1 MPPPPGKYG
10 KLGALCVAAGDTAPC
25 RRCASVLSQNRS
37 GRARGCAQGVPDPV
51 GFVARSRGV
60 GAPGKILKGGL
71 RSSPRCFRFGAS
83 SALAAEPPGQ
93 PSADT
98 TVTGLLREGSA
109 CAASSDLQTPQ
120 LSTLTWCHLW
130 GMNQDS
136 DSSDQPTGQDPLL
149 LLKTLQLL
157 WTKKEMKKLK
167 EEARRGFA
175 GLEEPLAG
183 LLAMLEGS
191 GDWKGKGHSLGYC
204 IVTELQLWMKEHPA
218 AQQSGITLKKLQARV
233 LNILAQ
239 CPANLLDPL
248 ISIYQLHTADR
259 NYLLGHVSHLYHRG
273 DYKEAAVLSIKL
285 KLQPD
290 QDVEKMCTPLLLQDK
305 TNLVEDY
312 VGDYPELQ
320 SKLLQ
325 ILDTWCEP
333 GFNIRDITSR
343 YQGLAGYKPE
353 KFNRKMLSK
362 LVFRLLD
369 RFNVDPALCPN
380 VVNQRHLRTLNYLF
394 YKRFVEKTMT
404 QENWTDH
411 VQSTVGE
418 NRWLQGHLMQLL
430 MRYCDLK
437 TAARWA
443 QRCNLPEEMLPYGV
457 AEELQKLQ
465 ERERVEEAAKADHH
479 EERKKEGYYQLPIP
493 RANIHF
499 LQTWEET
506 QRCWEKVLRPG
517 QVVGIDMEWKPSFGM
532 VGKPRVSLLQLA
544 LRDEVF
550 LLDLPRLLEQAVTE
564 AEKEKLPHF
573 IQRLYSDAA
582 ITKLGYGMSGDLS
595 SLAAT
600 WSALKDADK
609 QAQGVVDLLTI
620 DKQLQKGSVEWK
632 RGGRKVDDVSPEQ
645 SDEDRGS
652 RQPEKGLSLLVQH
665 VLGKPLDKTEQL
677 SNWEKRPLREEQIL
691 YAASDAYCLLE
702 IYEKLCKDPESFG
715 LSSDLTGSLVGKP
728 SMKPRAKK
736 QLNKQEVLS
745 PSGQQCEGHQ
755 KETSCPPAPIS
766 PKEFSVVCDNML
778 QGLGRYLRCL
788 GVDVQML
795 ENEDDHR
802 KAAEIARQEGRVILT
817 SGLPY
822 QTLRSQVAEGRCFS
836 VNSSEKAKEQAVQ
849 VLRHFNVQVSP
860 ADIFSRCQVCN
871 CNKYLKV
878 PRERMR
884 QLVAGG
890 GQALE
895 DSPAGCLA
903 RSEDEPGRS
912 CGAATPHQGRL
923 EGLEQR
929 GVAAALVGGTALQV
943 AAIPPG
949 VLDRAELTDFYCCT
963 RCGKVFWEG
972 SHFGRV
978 VSQFQDV
985 LVATG
990 DEQNIYELS

>member
-1 MPPPPGKYG
+1 
-10 KLGALCVAAGDTAPC
+10 
-25 RRCASVLSQNRS
+25 
-37 GRARGCAQGVPDPV
+37 
-51 GFVARSRGV
+51 
-60 GAPGKILKGGL
+60 
-71 RSSPRCFRFGAS
+71 
-83 SALAAEPPGQ
+83 
-93 PSADT
+93 
-98 TVTGLLREGSA
+98 
-109 CAASSDLQTPQ
+109 
-120 LSTLTWCHLW
+120 
-130 GMNQDS
+130 MNQDS

-167 EEARRGFA
+167 EEIRRGFA
-175 GLEEPLAG
+175 GLEDPLAG
-183 LLAMLEGS
+183 LLDMLES
-191 GDWKGKGHSLGYC
+191 SSDWKGKGHSLGYY
-204 IVTELQLWMKEHPA
+204 ITTELQLWIKEHPA
-218 AQQSGITLKKLQARV
+218 VQQSGIKLKKLQARV
-233 LNILAQ
+233 LRILAQ

-259 NYLLGHVSHLYHRG
+259 NYLLGHVSHLYHKG
-273 DYKEAAVLSIKL
+273 DYKEAAILSIKL

-312 VGDYPELQ
+312 VGEYPELQ

-333 GFNIRDITSR
+333 GFNIRDITR
-343 YQGLAGYKPE
+343 QYQGLSRYKPD

-380 VVNQRHLRTLNYLF
+380 VINQRHLRTLNYLF

-418 NRWLQGHLMQLL
+418 NRWLQGHLIQLL
-430 MRYCDLK
+430 ISYCDLK

-443 QRCNLPEEMLPYGV
+443 QRCNLPKEMLPYGV
-457 AEELQKLQ
+457 ADELQKLQ
-465 ERERVEEAAKADHH
+465 IQERVEEATKADNY
-479 EERKKEGYYQLPIP
+479 EESKKKDYYQLPIP

-506 QRCWEKVLRPG
+506 LQCWEKVLRPG
-517 QVVGIDMEWKPSFGM
+517 QVVGIDMEWRPSFGM
-532 VGKPRVSLLQLA
+532 VGKPRVSLLQIA
-544 LRDEVF
+544 LNDEVF
-550 LLDLPRLLEQAVTE
+550 LLDLPRLLEHAETE
-564 AEKEKLPHF
+564 GGKEKLPHF
-573 IQRLYSDAA
+573 IQMLYSDAA

-600 WSALKDADK
+600 WPALKDTDK
-609 QAQGVVDLLTI
+609 QAQGVVDLLTV
-620 DKQLQKGSVEWK
+620 DKQLQKSSIDWKKGS
-632 RGGRKVDDVSPEQ
+632 RKVDVLSLEQ
-645 SDEDRGS
+645 SNEDRGF

-702 IYEKLCKDPESFG
+702 IYEKLCKDPASFG
-715 LSSDLTGSLVGKP
+715 LSSDLTASLVGK
-728 SMKPRAKK
+728 SSIKPTAKK

-745 PSGQQCEGHQ
+745 PSGQ
-755 KETSCPPAPIS
+755 
-766 PKEFSVVCDNML
+766 
-778 QGLGRYLRCL
+778 
-788 GVDVQML
+788 
-795 ENEDDHR
+795 
-802 KAAEIARQEGRVILT
+802 IARQEGRVILT

-822 QTLRSQVAEGRCFS
+822 QTLQSQVAEGRCFS
-836 VNSSEKAKEQAVQ
+836 VNCSEKAKEQALQ
-849 VLRHFNVQVSP
+849 VLKHFNVQVSL

-871 CNKYLKV
+871 CDKYLKV
-878 PRERMR
+878 SRERMR
-884 QLVAGG
+884 QLVEGSR
-890 GQALE
+890 QAPGH
-895 DSPAGCLA
+895 SGAGCLV
-903 RSEDEPGRS
+903 RSKEKPSQSCDAAMPACNAAQPSYTLHSEWPEGLDQ
-912 CGAATPHQGRL
+912 CGASMVLA
-923 EGLEQR
+923 
-929 GVAAALVGGTALQV
+929 GGTVLQV

-949 VLDRAELTDFYCCT
+949 VLDKPELTDFYCCT

-985 LVATG
+985 LVTAG
-990 DEQNIYELS
+990 DEHL

>member
-1 MPPPPGKYG
+1 
-10 KLGALCVAAGDTAPC
+10 
-25 RRCASVLSQNRS
+25 
-37 GRARGCAQGVPDPV
+37 
-51 GFVARSRGV
+51 
-60 GAPGKILKGGL
+60 
-71 RSSPRCFRFGAS
+71 
-83 SALAAEPPGQ
+83 
-93 PSADT
+93 
-98 TVTGLLREGSA
+98 
-109 CAASSDLQTPQ
+109 
-120 LSTLTWCHLW
+120 
-130 GMNQDS
+130 MNQDS

-167 EEARRGFA
+167 EEIRRGFA
-175 GLEEPLAG
+175 GLEDPLAG
-183 LLAMLEGS
+183 LLDMLES
-191 GDWKGKGHSLGYC
+191 SSDWKGKGHSLGYY
-204 IVTELQLWMKEHPA
+204 ITTELQLWIKEHPA
-218 AQQSGITLKKLQARV
+218 VQQSGIELKKLQARV
-233 LNILAQ
+233 LRILAQ

-259 NYLLGHVSHLYHRG
+259 NYLLGHVSHLYHKG
-273 DYKEAAVLSIKL
+273 DYKEAAILSIKL

-312 VGDYPELQ
+312 VGEYPELQ

-333 GFNIRDITSR
+333 GFNIRDITR
-343 YQGLAGYKPE
+343 QYQGLSRYKPD

-380 VVNQRHLRTLNYLF
+380 VINQRHLRTLNYLF

-418 NRWLQGHLMQLL
+418 NRWLQGHLIQLL
-430 MRYCDLK
+430 ISYCDLN

-443 QRCNLPEEMLPYGV
+443 QRCSLPKEMLPCGV
-457 AEELQKLQ
+457 ADELQKLQ
-465 ERERVEEAAKADHH
+465 IQERVEEATKADNY
-479 EERKKEGYYQLPIP
+479 EESKKNAYYQLPIP

-506 QRCWEKVLRPG
+506 LQCWEKVLRPG
-517 QVVGIDMEWKPSFGM
+517 QVVGIDMEWRPSFGM
-532 VGKPRVSLLQLA
+532 VGKPRVSLLQIA
-544 LRDEVF
+544 LKDEVF
-550 LLDLPRLLEQAVTE
+550 LLDLPRLLEQAETE
-564 AEKEKLPHF
+564 GEKEKLPHF
-573 IQRLYSDAA
+573 IQMLYSDAA

-600 WSALKDADK
+600 WSALKDTDK
-609 QAQGVVDLLTI
+609 QAQGVVDLLTV
-620 DKQLQKGSVEWK
+620 DKQLQKSSIDWK
-632 RGGRKVDDVSPEQ
+632 KGGRKVDVLSSEQ
-645 SDEDRGS
+645 SYDRGF

-702 IYEKLCKDPESFG
+702 IYEKLRKDPASFG
-715 LSSDLTGSLVGKP
+715 LSSDLTESLVGKP
-728 SMKPRAKK
+728 SIKRRAKK
-736 QLNKQEVLS
+736 QLNKQDVPS
-745 PSGQQCEGHQ
+745 PSGQQCKGSR

-788 GVDVQML
+788 GVDVRML

-822 QTLRSQVAEGRCFS
+822 QTLQSQVAEGRCFS
-836 VNSSEKAKEQAVQ
+836 VNCSEKAKEQALQ
-849 VLRHFNVQVSP
+849 VLKHFNVQVSL
-860 ADIFSRCQVCN
+860 ADIFSRCQVRGC
-871 CNKYLKV
+871 CPPRGQVRLLGRRCTSPTLDPLDVWSWGGAPGSRAGLKALDKPSWLLLSHSCSKFDSALPTPPWRAPPSSGPVAFGWHREARGRWPGRGGSQLSAV
-878 PRERMR
+878 P
-884 QLVAGG
+884 L
-890 GQALE
+890 LCTS
-895 DSPAGCLA
+895 SPSSCLGRAGCWIKPDDPNLT
-903 RSEDEPGRS
+903 
-912 CGAATPHQGRL
+912 AATEKKSDLLKRAAEPAQESSRVCFGPPW
-923 EGLEQR
+923 
-929 GVAAALVGGTALQV
+929 AAAPSRATERSSQAAPKRFTSFNSITLQNSV
-943 AAIPPG
+943 
-949 VLDRAELTDFYCCT
+949 
-963 RCGKVFWEG
+963 
-972 SHFGRV
+972 
-978 VSQFQDV
+978 
-985 LVATG
+985 
-990 DEQNIYELS
+990 